1 MRLSQLK
8 SFFFTWKQKNQEKSS
23 LLSIYMQLQYAY
35 LIMFVY
41 IVLILQVYLTAVCLL
56 MKKNWMHFLTSS
68 AMASPELFKQIVL

>member
-8 SFFFTWKQKNQEKSS
+8 SFFLHENKKIKRSPL
-23 LLSIYMQLQYAY
+23 LLSIYMQLQYEY

-68 AMASPELFKQIVL
+68 AMASPELFKQNVL

>member
-1 MRLSQLK
+1 
-8 SFFFTWKQKNQEKSS
+8 
-23 LLSIYMQLQYAY
+23 MQLQYEY

-68 AMASPELFKQIVL
+68 AMASPELFKQNVL